1 MSACEKHTVD
11 LMLYLDDELV
21 GGKLMEFLTHLKI
34 CADCRA
40 SLEEQLKLSA
50 VLRRSRPLYSAPP
63 KLRARVAASL
73 ASAEAKTAPNQ
84 PYEGSGQWLRRT
96 LQGVE

>member
-1 MSACEKHTVD
+1 MNACAKHTVD

-21 GGKLMEFLTHLKI
+21 GGKLMEFLAHLKI

-40 SLEEQLKLSA
+40 ALEEQLVLSA

-73 ASAEAKTAPNQ
+73 AHAGKTTHPTRLTRAAGMAE
-84 PYEGSGQWLRRT
+84 EDLGGF
-96 LQGVE
+96 